1 MIALWLIA
9 RHGCPSHLPCF
20 EPISRVIGQIS
31 HTVEARSP
39 HDDLLLREKDAP
51 APLGAFGAI
60 WSSDAAILAVWVIPR
75 LSMDSLIL

>member
-1 MIALWLIA
+1 VIALWLIA
-9 RHGCPSHLPCF
+9 RHACPSHLPCF

-31 HTVEARSP
+31 QHGRDTVP